1 MRMGGPFPS
10 WARKVA
16 RDSTADKTALWG
28 IGLDARALM
37 AKEGRALAQM

>member
-1 MRMGGPFPS
+1 MRMGGPSPS
-10 WARKVA
+10 SAQKVA
-16 RDSTADKTALWG
+16 WLFAAGKSAVWG